1 MLRVLLDSVLIQ
13 DGDVGRADGPAQAV
27 VTDFVLKLERV
38 TEHYNAVVRLVLK
51 KSLQRGVFPDALE
64 IVLFVVYDERLV

>member
-1 MLRVLLDSVLIQ
+1 MLRVLLDRVLIQ

-38 TEHYNAVVRLVLK
+38 TEHNAVVRLVLK
-51 KSLQRGVFPDALE
+51 NSLQRGVFPDALE